1 VPNTPYSLEA
11 RVVSY
16 TLELAAGDNRIGG
29 LERGSGVDH
38 NRLEEGVILQ
48 DEQDDLVECDQ

>member
-1 VPNTPYSLEA
+1 M
-11 RVVSY
+11 VSY

-29 LERGSGVDH
+29 LEGGSAVDH

-48 DEQDDLVECDQ
+48 DEQDALVECDQ